1 MGVFPIPGLSGL
13 FFVAAPEMESM
24 MYFDPIKFGKRLQ
37 KSRKLAGITQ
47 EELANS
53 LSVDRNTIGRMERGI
68 RSCSF
73 DLLVEICSILNVSS
87 DYLLMGKD
95 EIKVSKEELLKTV
108 SKLNTIV
115 QNL

>member
-1 MGVFPIPGLSGL
+1 
-13 FFVAAPEMESM
+13 
-24 MYFDPIKFGKRLQ
+24 MYFDPVEFGKRLQ
-37 KSRKLAGITQ
+37 KSRKLVGFTQ

-73 DLLVEICSILNVSS
+73 DLLVEICSTLKVSS
-87 DYLLMGKD
+87 DYLLMGKED
-95 EIKVSKEELLKTV
+95 FAVSKEELLDTV
-108 SKLNTIV
+108 SKLNRIV